1 MSDRMKTVII
11 NGVPYRM
18 RGDMPFYEEM
28 IQKDL
33 ADEKYE
39 ESIAESR
46 RDYKTGWAAGYDE
59 GYDDG
64 YDKGQVA

>member
-39 ESIAESR
+39 ESTAGSR
-46 RDYKTGWAAGYDE
+46 QDYKAGYDE
-59 GYDDG
+59 GYEDG
-64 YDKGQVA
+64 YDNGYDRGQEA

>member
-1 MSDRMKTVII
+1 MTDRMKTVII

-46 RDYKTGWAAGYDE
+46 QDYKAGYDE
-59 GYDDG
+59 GYEDG
-64 YDKGQVA
+64 YDNGYDRGQEA